1 MMKDPLRYARRT
13 LLAATALFF
22 ATAMSCQASVTIMG
36 SRIIYASTASSVDV
50 QLKNSDSFPYVVQ
63 TWFDAGDVNARPQD
77 SNAVPF
83 IATPPI
89 FRIQPKAG
97 QVVRIVFSKS
107 KALPQDRE
115 SVYWFNAL
123 QFPPSNLGGD
133 RPQNKMLVVLRTRI
147 KLFYRPASLGVP
159 GALVKKLQIKAVRDA
174 KKGAG
179 VEITN
184 PTPWF
189 ASVSNLSTR
198 VNGVSQ
204 NLTADMVAP
213 FASQTFWFTGKNSAP
228 QGNGSVKVTLVND
241 QGARMSESYDVVW
254 R

>member
-1 MMKDPLRYARRT
+1 MMKEPLRYGIRG
-13 LLAATALFF
+13 LLAMALFF
-22 ATAMSCQASVTIMG
+22 ATATTGQASVTIMG
-36 SRIIYASTASSVDV
+36 SRIIYGSTASSVDV

-63 TWFDAGDVNARPQD
+63 TWFDDGDVNARPQE
-77 SNAVPF
+77 SSAVPF

-97 QVVRIVFSKS
+97 QVVRIVYSKT

-123 QFPPSNLGGD
+123 QFPPTNLGGD
-133 RPQNKMLVVLRTRI
+133 RQQNKMLVVLRTRI
-147 KLFYRPASLGVP
+147 KLFYRPAALGAP
-159 GALVKKLQIKAVRDA
+159 GDLAKKLQVKAVSDA

-184 PTPWF
+184 PNPWF
-189 ASVSNLSTR
+189 ASVSNLSAS
-198 VNGVSQ
+198 VNGVSH

-213 FASQTFWFTGKNSAP
+213 FASQTFWFNGKARAP
-228 QGNGSVKVTLVND
+228 QGSGSVKVTLVND
-241 QGARMSESYDVVW
+241 QGARMSENYAVIW